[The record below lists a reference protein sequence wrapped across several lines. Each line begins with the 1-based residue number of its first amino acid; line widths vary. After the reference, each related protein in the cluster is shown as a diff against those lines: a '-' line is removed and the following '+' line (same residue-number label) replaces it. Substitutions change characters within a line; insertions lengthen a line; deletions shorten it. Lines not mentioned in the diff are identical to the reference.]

1 MCVLR
6 FQYGCSKCLKI
17 ARQTN
22 LIKNQIL
29 DPLLIILLSLHV
41 SIEKIKNK
49 EWLKGS
55 DFNQIARQTSHIL
68 VFNSV
73 NNLSEFFRISTA
85 KIYHKEAITH
95 LFDFYTTRK
104 KNQNSSPQ
112 IPPSK
117 SIFTSHVTGLDLG
130 YTSLVHGHDTLL
142 KSAHNTRQ
150 TDGQT
155 VKSAKYMVTS
165 KLGVRE

>member
-1 MCVLR
+1 MCVQR

-41 SIEKIKNK
+41 SVAKIKNK

-85 KIYHKEAITH
+85 KICHKEAITH

-142 KSAHNTRQ
+142 QECTQHK
-150 TDGQT
+150 TDRWT
-155 VKSAKYMVTS
+155 DS
-165 KLGVRE
+165 

>member
-41 SIEKIKNK
+41 SVAKIKNK

-85 KIYHKEAITH
+85 KIYHKEDITH
-95 LFDFYTTRK
+95 LFDFYTT
-104 KNQNSSPQ
+104 NSSPW

-130 YTSLVHGHDTLL
+130 YTSLVHGHETLL
-142 KSAHNTRQ
+142 QSAHNTRQ
-150 TDGQT
+150 TDGWT

-165 KLGVRE
+165 KLGVRG

>member
-41 SIEKIKNK
+41 SVAKIKNK

-55 DFNQIARQTSHIL
+55 DFNQIAKQTSHIL

-85 KIYHKEAITH
+85 KIYHQEAITH

-104 KNQNSSPQ
+104 KNQNSSPW

-142 KSAHNTRQ
+142 QSAHNTRQ
-150 TDGQT
+150 TDGWT
-155 VKSAKYMVTS
+155 VKSAKYLVTS
-165 KLGVRE
+165 KLGVRG